1 MVPANRMSLA
11 ISRYRLSSVII
22 TNTSRSWQA
31 SSEMRYSRTARGD
44 SSAAPPLAAHRN
56 RFALPQPQPD
66 TDKNSRGTVLVAG
79 GSATSAGAV
88 TLSGLAAFRAGAGK
102 VLLAVPHSLASLIAV
117 GFPETGVFGVS
128 GTPSGDPEP
137 CAAAGE
143 IAAVAKEAN
152 VALVGPGL
160 SNETAA
166 NELTSRLLA
175 AVQGPALIIDAMAL
189 TGLWHQ
195 TALLKRHQGRLV
207 ITPHAGE
214 MARLAGVAR
223 ETILDDPLRF
233 GVGAARRL
241 DCVVVL
247 KVTTTVIAQ
256 PDGPA
261 FVHEANIPGLATSGS
276 GDVLAGILAG
286 LLARDATPLQGALWA
301 VYLHAQAGLRLFGRL
316 GPLGLLAREL
326 PAEIP
331 GLMRDL
337 CPTGGDAV
345 SNRHC
350 LRTSASLSRSQ
361 QAPLMRW
368 VHLGVLGFP

>member
-1 MVPANRMSLA
+1 M
-11 ISRYRLSSVII
+11 
-22 TNTSRSWQA
+22 
-31 SSEMRYSRTARGD
+31 
-44 SSAAPPLAAHRN
+44 
-56 RFALPQPQPD
+56 
-66 TDKNSRGTVLVAG
+66 
-79 GSATSAGAV
+79 

-102 VLLAVPHSLASLIAV
+102 VLLAVPHSLTSLIAV
-117 GFPETGVFGVS
+117 GFPETGVHGVS

-143 IAAVAKEAN
+143 IATVAKEAT

-166 NELTSRLLA
+166 NELTTRLLGTIE
-175 AVQGPALIIDAMAL
+175 GPALIFDAMAL

-195 TALLKRHQGRLV
+195 TALLERHLGRLV

-223 ETILDDPLRF
+223 EAILDDPLRF
-233 GVGAARRL
+233 GVDAARRL
-241 DCVVVL
+241 GCVVVL
-247 KVTTTVIAQ
+247 KGTTTVIAP

-261 FVHEANIPGLATSGS
+261 FVHEANIPGLAISGS

-286 LLARDATPLQGALWA
+286 LLARGATPLQGALWA
-301 VYLHAQAGLRLFGRL
+301 VYLHAQAGVRVSDRM

-337 CPTGGDAV
+337 SPSGAG
-345 SNRHC
+345 S
-350 LRTSASLSRSQ
+350 
-361 QAPLMRW
+361 
-368 VHLGVLGFP
+368 GFKQ